1 MRMDAVPSQVYYPPE
16 VNAGQGGIN
25 NQLSTSKNQICCFG
39 AEMASGNFADIEPG
53 TPMATGQPEEIC
65 CSSHERYLRGF
76 SDIQPNSFNVMNSID
91 QAAVDEN
98 FDEFSGAIRAEI
110 DTIPDNETLNAIEAD
125 VRTFETSVKEA
136 LDSFANDLLSLVQEQ
151 TNLFTMAFEGLISAI
166 SGHFNSDDSLPAVE
180 VPDDDGTPAAEVPDG
195 DGISVAE
202 VPGDDSIPAAEVPD
216 DDSNPVAEVSDYEIA
231 GVVAD
236 SATTGPQ
243 PFNFDEFEMNLREK
257 FTAALDELLKR
268 FREATSVQ
276 ADFVAKTN
284 GGAFASITEN
294 YDQIMESTHS
304 NNQESENGTF
314 TTSA

>member
-1 MRMDAVPSQVYYPPE
+1 MHYLAVRITIKIKFRRFTMKMDAVPSQVYYPSE
-16 VNAGQGGIN
+16 VNAGQRAITS
-25 NQLSTSKNQICCFG
+25 QLSSSKNQMCCFE
-39 AEMASGNFADIEPG
+39 AEMASGNFVDNETG
-53 TPMATGQPEEIC
+53 TPMATIQPEELC
-65 CSSHERYLRGF
+65 CSSNERYLRGF

-91 QAAVDEN
+91 QATVDEN
-98 FDEFSGAIRAEI
+98 FDEFSGAIRTEI
-110 DTIPDNETLNAIEAD
+110 GTIPDNETLNAIEAD

-136 LDSFANDLLSLVQEQ
+136 LDSFANELLSLVQEQ
-151 TNLFTMAFEGLISAI
+151 TNLFAMAFEGLISAI

-180 VPDDDGTPAAEVPDG
+180 VPG
-195 DGISVAE
+195 DGSTPVAE
-202 VPGDDSIPAAEVPD
+202 IPD
-216 DDSNPVAEVSDYEIA
+216 DDSNPVAEVSDSENA

-276 ADFVAKTN
+276 ADLVAITN
-284 GGAFASITEN
+284 GGAFANITEN

-304 NNQESENGTF
+304 NNQVSENRTI

>member
-16 VNAGQGGIN
+16 VKAGQGAIN

-39 AEMASGNFADIEPG
+39 GEMASGNFADIETG
-53 TPMATGQPEEIC
+53 TPMATRQPEEFC

-76 SDIQPNSFNVMNSID
+76 SNIQPNSFNVMNSID
-91 QAAVDEN
+91 QAAVDQN

-110 DTIPDNETLNAIEAD
+110 GTIPDNETLNAIEAD

-166 SGHFNSDDSLPAVE
+166 GGHFNSDDSLPAVE

-195 DGISVAE
+195 GAISVAK
-202 VPGDDSIPAAEVPD
+202 VPD
-216 DDSNPVAEVSDYEIA
+216 DDSNSVAEVSDSGIG

-236 SATTGPQ
+236 STTTGPQ

-276 ADFVAKTN
+276 ADFVATTN
-284 GGAFASITEN
+284 GGAFTSITEN
-294 YDQIMESTHS
+294 YDQIMENTHS

-314 TTSA
+314 MTSA

>member
-1 MRMDAVPSQVYYPPE
+1 MHYLAVRITIKIKFRRFTMKMDAVPSQVYYPSE
-16 VNAGQGGIN
+16 VNAGQRAIT
-25 NQLSTSKNQICCFG
+25 NQLSTPKIQTCCFE
-39 AEMASGNFADIEPG
+39 AEMASGNFVDNETG
-53 TPMATGQPEEIC
+53 TPMATRQPEEFC
-65 CSSHERYLRGF
+65 CSPNERYLRGF

-91 QAAVDEN
+91 QATVDQN
-98 FDEFSGAIRAEI
+98 FDEFSGAIRTEI
-110 DTIPDNETLNAIEAD
+110 GTIPDNETLNAIEAD

-136 LDSFANDLLSLVQEQ
+136 LDSFANELLSLVQEQ

-180 VPDDDGTPAAEVPDG
+180 VPDDGSTP
-195 DGISVAE
+195 VAE
-202 VPGDDSIPAAEVPD
+202 IPD
-216 DDSNPVAEVSDYEIA
+216 DDSNPVAEVSDSENA

-276 ADFVAKTN
+276 ADFVAITN

>member
-16 VNAGQGGIN
+16 VNAGQGAIN
-25 NQLSTSKNQICCFG
+25 NQLSTSKNQMCCFG
-39 AEMASGNFADIEPG
+39 AEMASGNFADIETG
-53 TPMATGQPEEIC
+53 TPMATGQPEEFC
-65 CSSHERYLRGF
+65 CSPNERYLRGF

-91 QAAVDEN
+91 QAAVDQN

-180 VPDDDGTPAAEVPDG
+180 VPDDDVTSVAEVPDG
-195 DGISVAE
+195 DGISV
-202 VPGDDSIPAAEVPD
+202 AEVPD
-216 DDSNPVAEVSDYEIA
+216 DDSNPVAEVSDSENA

-236 SATTGPQ
+236 SATTEPQ

-276 ADFVAKTN
+276 ADFVAITN
-284 GGAFASITEN
+284 GAAFASITEN

>member
-1 MRMDAVPSQVYYPPE
+1 MRMDAVRSQVYYPPE
-16 VNAGQGGIN
+16 VNAGQGAIN
-25 NQLSTSKNQICCFG
+25 NQLSTSKNQMCCFG
-39 AEMASGNFADIEPG
+39 AEMASGNFADIETG
-53 TPMATGQPEEIC
+53 TPMATGQSEEFC
-65 CSSHERYLRGF
+65 CSPNERYLRGF
-76 SDIQPNSFNVMNSID
+76 SDIQPNSFNLMNSID
-91 QAAVDEN
+91 QATVDQN
-98 FDEFSGAIRAEI
+98 FYEFSGAIRTEI
-110 DTIPDNETLNAIEAD
+110 GTIPDNETLNAIEAD

-136 LDSFANDLLSLVQEQ
+136 LDSFANDLLSLFQEQ

-180 VPDDDGTPAAEVPDG
+180 VPDDDGTPAAEVADG
-195 DGISVAE
+195 GGISVAE
-202 VPGDDSIPAAEVPD
+202 IPD
-216 DDSNPVAEVSDYEIA
+216 DDSNPVAEVSDSGIA

-268 FREATSVQ
+268 FREAMSVQ

-284 GGAFASITEN
+284 GAAFASITEN